1 VEGVDLKG
9 SAMTNR
15 SPNVVRGLVAV
26 RRLARG
32 LRGVGLSAAWVA
44 GVGAAGAVVAMRE
57 AYPRPPQAAPAE
69 GWPPAKPVPEG
80 RLAVAVVLGASG
92 SVITDALGPY
102 EVFARSQEF
111 FVYTVSASRPTAM
124 LSGGLAVVPD
134 YSLEDLDAGLAPE
147 PEVVVVPAVAAPN
160 GKKEAPLR
168 EWITRRSDRGAHLL
182 GVCNGARLLAATG
195 LLDGRRATAHWS
207 SIRSLERS
215 RPQVDWVRGQRYVQ
229 DGTLTTTAGVTSGVF
244 GALRLVEQLAGAGEA
259 QRVGQEL
266 AYPGW
271 SPHGPIEIRAQRW
284 APHDLAYLLA
294 VVFPWLRPTV
304 GVGLVQGVGELEV
317 AAPFEVYASSFA
329 ARTVPLAA
337 QATVT
342 TRHGLRL
349 VATPANVG
357 ALRVDRL
364 VVPGVG
370 PIEEVDSQ
378 LLGWAAARGLNVE
391 LPNGGQA
398 AGQFSF
404 DAMLGDLASHSDQ
417 TTARVTAKSIEYPTE
432 QLELAGA
439 TWPWRPTALF
449 ALTATAALGVALLPA
464 AATRRNRR

>member
-1 VEGVDLKG
+1 
-9 SAMTNR
+9 MTNR
-15 SPNVVRGLVAV
+15 SPNAVRSRIAL
-26 RRLARG
+26 RRLARR
-32 LRGVGLSAAWVA
+32 LRGVGLSAAWLA
-44 GVGAAGAVVAMRE
+44 GVGTAGAVVSMRR
-57 AYPRPPQAAPAE
+57 AYPRPPTPAE
-69 GWPPAKPVPEG
+69 GRPAASAVPDD

-92 SVITDALGPY
+92 SVITDAFGPY

-111 FVYTVSASRPTAM
+111 FPYTVSASRPTAM
-124 LSGGLAVVPD
+124 LSGGLAVIPD
-134 YSLEDLDAGLAPE
+134 YSLDDVDAGLAPE
-147 PEVVVVPAVAAPN
+147 PDVVVVPAVAAPN

-168 EWITRRSDRGAHLL
+168 EWLTRRSDRGAHLL
-182 GVCNGARLLAATG
+182 GVCNGGRLLAATG

-207 SIRSLERS
+207 AIRGLERR

-244 GALRLVEQLAGAGEA
+244 GALRLVEQLASAEEA
-259 QRVGQEL
+259 ERVGQEL

-271 SPHGPIEIRAQRW
+271 SLHGPTEIRAQRW
-284 APHDLAYLLA
+284 APTELAYLLA
-294 VVFPWLRPTV
+294 AVFPWWRPTV
-304 GVGLVQGVGELEV
+304 GVGLVEGLGELEV

-329 ARTVPLAA
+329 ARTVPIAA
-337 QATVT
+337 EATVR

-349 VATPANVG
+349 VATPTDAI
-357 ALRVDRL
+357 APDVDRL
-364 VVPGVG
+364 IVPGAHTTDQ
-370 PIEEVDSQ
+370 VDSQ
-378 LLGWAAARGLNVE
+378 LLGWAADRGLKVE

-404 DAMLGDLASHSDQ
+404 DAMLADLAGHSDQ

-439 TWPWRPTALF
+439 GWPWRPTALL
-449 ALTATAALGVALLPA
+449 ALTTAAALGIALVPA

>member
-1 VEGVDLKG
+1 MK
-9 SAMTNR
+9 
-15 SPNVVRGLVAV
+15 PVAV

-32 LRGVGLSAAWVA
+32 LGGVGLSAAWVA

-57 AYPRPPQAAPAE
+57 AYPRVPQAAPAE
-69 GWPPAKPVPEG
+69 GWPPAKAVPDG

-92 SVITDALGPY
+92 SVITDAFGPY
-102 EVFARSQEF
+102 EVFARSPEF
-111 FVYTVSASRPTAM
+111 FVYAVSASRPTAV

-134 YSLEDLDAGLAPE
+134 YSLDDVDAGLAPE
-147 PEVVVVPAVAAPN
+147 PDVVVVPAVAAPN

-168 EWITRRSDRGAHLL
+168 DWLTRRVDRGAHLL
-182 GVCNGARLLAATG
+182 GVCNGGRLLAAAG
-195 LLDGRRATAHWS
+195 VLDGRRATSHWS
-207 SIRSLERS
+207 SIRGLERR

-229 DGTLTTTAGVTSGVF
+229 DGALTTTAGVTSGVF
-244 GALRLVEQLAGAGEA
+244 GALRVVEQLAGAGEA

-271 SPHGPIEIRAQRW
+271 SLHGATEIGAQRW
-284 APHDLAYLLA
+284 APRDLAYLLA
-294 VVFPWLRPTV
+294 VGFPWLRPTV
-304 GVGLVQGVGELEV
+304 GVGLVDGVGELEV

-329 ARTVPLAA
+329 ARTVPIAA
-337 QATVT
+337 EATVT

-349 VATPANVG
+349 VATPANAG
-357 ALRVDRL
+357 ALRIDRL

-370 PIEEVDSQ
+370 RIEEVDSQ
-378 LLGWAAARGLNVE
+378 LLGWAAVRGLNVE

-404 DAMLGDLASHSDQ
+404 DAMLGDLAGHSDR
-417 TTARVTAKSIEYPTE
+417 TTARATAKSIEYPTE

-439 TWPWRPTALF
+439 GWPWRPTALL
-449 ALTATAALGVALLPA
+449 ALTATAAIGVALVSA

>member
-1 VEGVDLKG
+1 VEGVDLKA
-9 SAMTNR
+9 SAMTHR
-15 SPNVVRGLVAV
+15 SPNAVRRLAV

-32 LRGVGLSAAWVA
+32 LGGVGLSAAWVA
-44 GVGAAGAVVAMRE
+44 GVGAAGAVLSMRK
-57 AYPRPPQAAPAE
+57 AHPRTPQAARAE
-69 GWPPAKPVPEG
+69 GWPATPVPEG

-111 FVYTVSASRPTAM
+111 FVYTVSASRPTAV

-134 YSLEDLDAGLAPE
+134 YSLDDADAGLAPE
-147 PEVVVVPAVAAPN
+147 PDVVVVPAVAGPN
-160 GKKEAPLR
+160 GSKEAPLR
-168 EWITRRSDRGAHLL
+168 EWITRRVDRGAHLL
-182 GVCNGARLLAATG
+182 GVCNGSRLLAATG
-195 LLDGRRATAHWS
+195 LLDGRRATSHWS

-244 GALRLVEQLAGAGEA
+244 GALRLVEQLAGAAEA

-271 SPHGPIEIRAQRW
+271 SLHGPTEIRAQRW
-284 APHDLAYLLA
+284 APRDLAYLLA

-304 GVGLVQGVGELEV
+304 GVGLVEGVGELEV

-329 ARTVPLAA
+329 ARTVPIAA
-337 QATVT
+337 EATVT

-349 VATPANVG
+349 VATPANAD
-357 ALRVDRL
+357 ALRIDRL
-364 VVPGVG
+364 MVPGVG

-378 LLGWAAARGLNVE
+378 LLLGWAADRGLNVE

-417 TTARVTAKSIEYPTE
+417 TTARVTAKSIEYPTD

-439 TWPWRPTALF
+439 GWPWRPTALF
-449 ALTATAALGVALLPA
+449 ALTATAAIAIALVPA

>member
-1 VEGVDLKG
+1 
-9 SAMTNR
+9 MTTTELTFRN
-15 SPNVVRGLVAV
+15 PVAV

-32 LRGVGLSAAWVA
+32 LCGVGLSVVWVA
-44 GVGAAGAVVAMRE
+44 GVGAAGVVVSMRK
-57 AYPRPPQAAPAE
+57 AHPPAPHAAPRQS
-69 GWPPAKPVPEG
+69 WSPATPVPEG

-102 EVFARSQEF
+102 EVFARSPAF

-134 YSLEDLDAGLAPE
+134 YSLEDVDNGLAPE
-147 PEVVVVPAVAAPN
+147 PDVIVVPAVAAPN
-160 GKKEAPLR
+160 GRNEAPLR
-168 EWITRRSDRGAHLL
+168 EWITRWVDRGAHLL
-182 GVCNGARLLAATG
+182 GVCNGSRLLAATG
-195 LLDGRRATAHWS
+195 LLDGRRATSHWS
-207 SIRSLERS
+207 SIGGLERS

-244 GALRLVEQLAGAGEA
+244 GALRLVEQLAGAAEA

-271 SPHGPIEIRAQRW
+271 SLHGPTEIRAQRW
-284 APHDLAYLLA
+284 APHELAFLLA

-304 GVGLVQGVGELEV
+304 GVGLVEGVGELEV

-329 ARTVPLAA
+329 ARTVPIAA
-337 QATVT
+337 EATVT
-342 TRHGLRL
+342 TRHGLHL
-349 VATPANVG
+349 VAAPAN
-357 ALRVDRL
+357 ALRIDRL

-370 PIEEVDSQ
+370 SIEEVDSR
-378 LLGWAAARGLNVE
+378 LLGWAADRGLKVE

-404 DAMLGDLASHSDQ
+404 DVMLGDLAGHSDQ
-417 TTARVTAKSIEYPTE
+417 TTARVTAKSLEYPTE

-439 TWPWRPTALF
+439 GWPWRPTALF
-449 ALTATAALGVALLPA
+449 ALTATAAIGIALLPA

>member
-1 VEGVDLKG
+1 
-9 SAMTNR
+9 MTTTDMTSR
-15 SPNVVRGLVAV
+15 SLVAL
-26 RRLARG
+26 RRLARR
-32 LRGVGLSAAWVA
+32 LYGVGLSAAWLA
-44 GVGAAGAVVAMRE
+44 GVGAAGAVLSMRK
-57 AYPRPPQAAPAE
+57 AYPRAPQAAPAQ
-69 GWPPAKPVPEG
+69 GWLPARPVPEG

-92 SVITDALGPY
+92 SVITDAFGPY
-102 EVFARSQEF
+102 EVFARSPKF
-111 FVYTVSASRPTAM
+111 FVYTVSASRPTAV

-134 YSLEDLDAGLAPE
+134 YSLEDVDAGLAPE
-147 PEVVVVPAVAAPN
+147 PDVVVVPAVAAPN
-160 GKKEAPLR
+160 GKKEAPMR
-168 EWITRRSDRGAHLL
+168 EWITRRVDRGAHLL
-182 GVCNGARLLAATG
+182 GVCNGSRLLAATG
-195 LLDGRRATAHWS
+195 LLDGRRATSHWS

-229 DGTLTTTAGVTSGVF
+229 DGTLTTTTAGVTSGVF
-244 GALRLVEQLAGAGEA
+244 GALRLVEQLAGAAEA
-259 QRVGQEL
+259 ERVGQEL

-271 SPHGPIEIRAQRW
+271 TLHGPIEIRAQRW
-284 APHDLAYLLA
+284 APRDLAYLLA

-304 GVGLVQGVGELEV
+304 GVGLVEGVGELEV

-329 ARTVPLAA
+329 ARTVPIAA
-337 QATVT
+337 EATVT

-349 VATPANVG
+349 VATPANAD
-357 ALRVDRL
+357 ALRIDRL
-364 VVPGVG
+364 MVPGVG

-378 LLGWAAARGLNVE
+378 LLGWAAARGLTVE

-404 DAMLGDLASHSDQ
+404 DAMLGDLASHSDK

-439 TWPWRPTALF
+439 GWPWRPTALL
-449 ALTATAALGVALLPA
+449 ALTATAAIGIALVPA

>member
-15 SPNVVRGLVAV
+15 SPNAVRSLVAL
-26 RRLARG
+26 RRLARR
-32 LRGVGLSAAWVA
+32 LRGVGLSAAWLA
-44 GVGAAGAVVAMRE
+44 GVGAAGAAESMRK
-57 AYPRPPQAAPAE
+57 AYPRPPRAAP
-69 GWPPAKPVPEG
+69 GRSRPPATPVPEA

-92 SVITDALGPY
+92 TVITDAFGPY
-102 EVFARSQEF
+102 QVFARSSRF
-111 FVYTVSASRPTAM
+111 LVYTVSASHPAAM

-134 YSLEDLDAGLAPE
+134 YSLEEVDAGVAPE
-147 PEVVVVPAVAAPN
+147 PDVVVVPAVAAPN
-160 GKKEAPLR
+160 GKREAPLR
-168 EWITRRSDRGAHLL
+168 DWITRRSDRGAHLL
-182 GVCNGARLLAATG
+182 GVCNGSRLLAAAG

-207 SIRSLERS
+207 AIRGLERR

-271 SPHGPIEIRAQRW
+271 SLHGPTEIGAQRW
-284 APHDLAYLLA
+284 APGDLAYLLA
-294 VVFPWLRPTV
+294 AAFPWLRPTV
-304 GVGLVQGVGELEV
+304 GVGLVEGVGELEV

-329 ARTVPLAA
+329 ARTVPIAA
-337 QATVT
+337 EATVR

-349 VATPANVG
+349 VATPTDAI
-357 ALRVDRL
+357 APDVDRL
-364 VVPGVG
+364 LVPGAHTTDQ
-370 PIEEVDSQ
+370 VDSQ
-378 LLGWAAARGLNVE
+378 LLGWAADRGLKVE

-404 DAMLGDLASHSDQ
+404 DAMLGDLAGHSDQ
-417 TTARVTAKSIEYPTE
+417 MTARVTAKTIEYPTE

-439 TWPWRPTALF
+439 GWPWRPTALL
-449 ALTATAALGVALLPA
+449 ALTAA
-464 AATRRNRR
+464 AAVAIGLVPAVVTRRNRR

>member
-1 VEGVDLKG
+1 MK
-9 SAMTNR
+9 
-15 SPNVVRGLVAV
+15 PVAV

-32 LRGVGLSAAWVA
+32 LGGVGLSAAWVA
-44 GVGAAGAVVAMRE
+44 GVGAAGAVVSMRE
-57 AYPRPPQAAPAE
+57 AYPRAPHAGPAE
-69 GWPPAKPVPEG
+69 GWPPARPVPEG

-102 EVFARSQEF
+102 EVFARSPKF

-134 YSLEDLDAGLAPE
+134 YSLEDVDAGLAPE
-147 PEVVVVPAVAAPN
+147 PDVVVVPAVAAPN

-168 EWITRRSDRGAHLL
+168 EWITRRVDRGAHLL
-182 GVCNGARLLAATG
+182 GVCNGSRLLAATG

-207 SIRSLERS
+207 SIRGLERS

-244 GALRLVEQLAGAGEA
+244 GALRLVEQLAGAAEA

-271 SPHGPIEIRAQRW
+271 SLHGPTEIRAQRW
-284 APHDLAYLLA
+284 APRDLAYLLA
-294 VVFPWLRPTV
+294 VVFPWWRPTV
-304 GVGLVQGVGELEV
+304 GVGLVEGVGELEV

-329 ARTVPLAA
+329 ARTVPIAA
-337 QATVT
+337 EATVT

-349 VATPANVG
+349 VATPANAG
-357 ALRVDRL
+357 ALRIDRL

-370 PIEEVDSQ
+370 RHRGGR
-378 LLGWAAARGLNVE
+378 LAAAGVGRRPWPEGRAPE
-391 LPNGGQA
+391 RWAGGGPVQLRRH
-398 AGQFSF
+398 AG
-404 DAMLGDLASHSDQ
+404 
-417 TTARVTAKSIEYPTE
+417 
-432 QLELAGA
+432 
-439 TWPWRPTALF
+439 
-449 ALTATAALGVALLPA
+449 
-464 AATRRNRR
+464 

>member
-1 VEGVDLKG
+1 MPEQ
-9 SAMTNR
+9 
-15 SPNVVRGLVAV
+15 
-26 RRLARG
+26 RRASHLARS
-32 LRGVGLSAAWVA
+32 LRWIGLSGITVA
-44 GVGAAGAVVAMRE
+44 GAAAAGVLTSLRT
-57 AYPRPPQAAPAE
+57 AYPRPPNLAPAE
-69 GWPPAKPVPEG
+69 GRPAARAVPND

-92 SVITDALGPY
+92 SVVTDVFGPY
-102 EVFARSQEF
+102 EVFARSPAF

-124 LSGGLAVVPD
+124 LSGGLAVMPD
-134 YSLEDLDAGLAPE
+134 YSLEDVDAGLAPE
-147 PEVVVVPAVAAPN
+147 PDVVVVPAVAAPN

-168 EWITRRSDRGAHLL
+168 DWITRRVDRGAHLL
-182 GVCNGARLLAATG
+182 GVCNGSRLLAATG

-207 SIRSLERS
+207 SIRGLQRS

-271 SPHGPIEIRAQRW
+271 SLHGPTRIRAQRW
-284 APHDLAYLLA
+284 APRDLAFLLA

-304 GVGLVQGVGELEV
+304 GVGLVEGVGELEV

-329 ARTVPLAA
+329 ARTVPIAA
-337 QATVT
+337 EAPVT

-349 VATPANVG
+349 VATPADAG
-357 ALRVDRL
+357 ALRLDRL

-370 PIEEVDSQ
+370 SVEKVESR
-378 LLGWAAARGLNVE
+378 LLGWAADRDLDVE
-391 LPNGGQA
+391 LPNGGRA

-404 DAMLGDLASHSDQ
+404 DAMLGDLAGHSDQ

-439 TWPWRPTALF
+439 GWPWRPTILL
-449 ALTATAALGVALLPA
+449 ALTATAAIGVALVPV
-464 AATRRNRR
+464 AATRRSRR

>member
-9 SAMTNR
+9 SAMNR
-15 SPNVVRGLVAV
+15 SPNAVRSLVAL
-26 RRLARG
+26 RRLARRLYG
-32 LRGVGLSAAWVA
+32 AGLSVAWLA
-44 GVGAAGAVVAMRE
+44 GVGAAGAVVSMRE
-57 AYPRPPQAAPAE
+57 AYPRAPQAGSSE
-69 GWPPAKPVPEG
+69 GWLPARPVPEG

-102 EVFARSQEF
+102 EVFARSPKF

-134 YSLEDLDAGLAPE
+134 YSLDDVDAGLAPE
-147 PEVVVVPAVAAPN
+147 PDVVVVPAVAGPN

-182 GVCNGARLLAATG
+182 GVCNGSRLLAATG
-195 LLDGRRATAHWS
+195 LLDGRRATSHWS
-207 SIRSLERS
+207 GIRGLERR
-215 RPQVDWVRGQRYVQ
+215 RPQVDWVRGQRYIQ

-271 SPHGPIEIRAQRW
+271 TLHGPTEIPGQRW
-284 APHDLAYLLA
+284 APRDLAYLVA

-329 ARTVPLAA
+329 ARTVPIAA
-337 QATVT
+337 EATVT

-349 VATPANVG
+349 VATPANAD
-357 ALRVDRL
+357 ALRIDRL
-364 VVPGVG
+364 LVPGVG
-370 PIEEVDSQ
+370 GIEEVDSQ
-378 LLGWAAARGLNVE
+378 LLGWAADRGLKVE

-398 AGQFSF
+398 AGAFSF
-404 DAMLGDLASHSDQ
+404 DAMLADLAGHSDQ

-439 TWPWRPTALF
+439 AWPWRPTALF
-449 ALTATAALGVALLPA
+449 ALTVTAALGVALLSA

>member
-1 VEGVDLKG
+1 VGGVDLKG

-15 SPNVVRGLVAV
+15 SPNAVRGLVAL
-26 RRLARG
+26 RRLARR
-32 LRGVGLSAAWVA
+32 LRGVGLSAAWLV
-44 GVGAAGAVVAMRE
+44 GVGTAGAVVSMRK
-57 AYPRPPQAAPAE
+57 AYPRTPQAAPAE
-69 GWPPAKPVPEG
+69 GWPPARPVPEG

-92 SVITDALGPY
+92 SVITDAFGPY
-102 EVFARSQEF
+102 EVFARSPKF

-124 LSGGLAVVPD
+124 CSGGLAVVPD
-134 YSLEDLDAGLAPE
+134 YALADVEAGLAPE

-182 GVCNGARLLAATG
+182 GVCNGSRLLAATG
-195 LLDGRRATAHWS
+195 LLDGRRATSHWS

-244 GALRLVEQLAGAGEA
+244 GALRLVEQLAGAAEA

-271 SPHGPIEIRAQRW
+271 TLHGPIEIRAQRW
-284 APHDLAYLLA
+284 APHELAYLLA
-294 VVFPWLRPTV
+294 VVFPWWRPTV

-329 ARTVPLAA
+329 ARTVPIAA
-337 QATVT
+337 EATVT
-342 TRHGLRL
+342 TRHGLCL
-349 VATPANVG
+349 VATPANAG
-357 ALRVDRL
+357 ALRIDRL
-364 VVPGVG
+364 IVPGVG

-378 LLGWAAARGLNVE
+378 LLGWAADRGLNIE

-398 AGQFSF
+398 AGEFSF
-404 DAMLGDLASHSDQ
+404 DAMLADLASHSDQ

-439 TWPWRPTALF
+439 AWPWRPTALL
-449 ALTATAALGVALLPA
+449 ALTLTATGVALVPA

>member
-1 VEGVDLKG
+1 
-9 SAMTNR
+9 MTNR
-15 SPNVVRGLVAV
+15 IPNAVRSPVAL

-32 LRGVGLSAAWVA
+32 LGGVGLSAAWLA
-44 GVGAAGAVVAMRE
+44 GVGTAGAAVSMRK
-57 AYPRPPQAAPAE
+57 AYPRAPHATPGQSRPAAR
-69 GWPPAKPVPEG
+69 PVPEG

-102 EVFARSQEF
+102 EVFARSPEF
-111 FVYTVSASRPTAM
+111 FVYTVSASHPTAM

-134 YSLEDLDAGLAPE
+134 YSLADVDAGLAPE
-147 PEVVVVPAVAAPN
+147 PDVVVVPAVTAPN

-168 EWITRRSDRGAHLL
+168 DWITRRAGRGAHVL
-182 GVCNGARLLAATG
+182 GVCNGGRLLAATG
-195 LLDGRRATAHWS
+195 LLDGRQATAHWS
-207 SIRSLERS
+207 AIRGLERR

-229 DGTLTTTAGVTSGVF
+229 DGTVTTTAGVTSGVF
-244 GALRLVEQLAGAGEA
+244 GALRLVEQLAGAAEA

-271 SPHGPIEIRAQRW
+271 SLRGPIEIGAQRW
-284 APHDLAYLLA
+284 APTELAYLLA
-294 VVFPWLRPTV
+294 AAFPWLRPTV
-304 GVGLVQGVGELEV
+304 GVGLVEGVGELEV

-329 ARTVPLAA
+329 ARTVPIAA
-337 QATVT
+337 EASVR

-349 VATPANVG
+349 VATPTDAI
-357 ALRVDRL
+357 APEVDRL
-364 VVPGVG
+364 IVPGAHTTDQ
-370 PIEEVDSQ
+370 VDSQ
-378 LLGWAAARGLNVE
+378 LLGWAADRGLKVE

-404 DAMLGDLASHSDQ
+404 DAMLADLASHSDQ

-439 TWPWRPTALF
+439 GWPWRPTALL
-449 ALTATAALGVALLPA
+449 ALTATVAIGIGLGPA
-464 AATRRNRR
+464 AATRRDRR